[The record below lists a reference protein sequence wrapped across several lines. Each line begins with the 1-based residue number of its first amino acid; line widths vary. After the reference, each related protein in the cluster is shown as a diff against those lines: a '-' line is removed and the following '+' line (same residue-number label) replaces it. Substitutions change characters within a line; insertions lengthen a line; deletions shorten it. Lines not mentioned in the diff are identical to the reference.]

1 MLLIGVIFLATIII
15 GVIASIFSFKASKYS
30 IDEMKSS
37 LKLRAYAISIIC
49 FGFIVH
55 TAGDYFG
62 GLYASENLEL
72 SLESIAHVIIFIAI
86 ILCTLSTKKIGDMT
100 KEYKFK

>member
-1 MLLIGVIFLATIII
+1 
-15 GVIASIFSFKASKYS
+15 
-30 IDEMKSS
+30 MKSS